1 MPKPLIQSFG
11 CTDWGSPKLDENM
24 TGLECFFCKTN
35 KGDGEVFQMLG
46 KVGNVRAKT
55 SMKKHLFEAS
65 FIFFF

>member
-1 MPKPLIQSFG
+1 M
-11 CTDWGSPKLDENM
+11 
-24 TGLECFFCKTN
+24 FFCKTN

-65 FIFFF
+65 FIFLKLAGKISCQTLMNKTIGMNQTFV